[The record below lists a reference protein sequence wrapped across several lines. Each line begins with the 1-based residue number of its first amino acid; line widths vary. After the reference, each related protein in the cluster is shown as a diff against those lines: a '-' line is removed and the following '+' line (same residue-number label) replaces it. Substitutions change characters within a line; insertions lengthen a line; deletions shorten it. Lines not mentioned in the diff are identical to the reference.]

1 MSYNFQTYNNHIF
14 SEPVEV
20 QLFMESVANSGYILA
35 KSVSS
40 YEVRVYSNG
49 KEKITL
55 NVPERSVSIEA
66 I

>member
-1 MSYNFQTYNNHIF
+1 MSYNFQSYDNYIF
-14 SEPVEV
+14 NEPIEI
-20 QLFMESVANSGYILA
+20 QLFMESLANSGYTLS

-49 KEKITL
+49 KQKFTL
-55 NVPERSVSIEA
+55 NVPDKSVSIDS